1 MLQYVHNKA
10 NRKAKYDEKDN
21 VGRLRRSYF

>member
-21 VGRLRRSYF
+21 VGRRRWRYF